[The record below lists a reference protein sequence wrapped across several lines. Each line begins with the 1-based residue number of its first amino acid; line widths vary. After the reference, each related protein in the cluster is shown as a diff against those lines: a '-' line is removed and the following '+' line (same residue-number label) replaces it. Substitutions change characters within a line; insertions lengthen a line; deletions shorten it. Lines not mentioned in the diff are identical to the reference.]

1 MTTPL
6 ITLSKNQ
13 GDTHISFSNSA
24 KKHGI
29 QQLVQRLHSPM
40 LELASLPATTS
51 LTTVSSA
58 HAGIAQ
64 PPQRN
69 ATYVLCVPKETQES
83 GLEKLLPASR
93 KRPTALVLLVRT
105 FFIKASY
112 MPPIM
117 VSSPSQFPACQD
129 SSPGSRDRSEA
140 LIQSSHCQP
149 AGVEGGMRGWS
160 SPGRLG
166 SEGRGWR
173 RFWPSTGLPPST
185 PA

>member
-1 MTTPL
+1 
-6 ITLSKNQ
+6 
-13 GDTHISFSNSA
+13 
-24 KKHGI
+24 
-29 QQLVQRLHSPM
+29 M

-129 SSPGSRDRSEA
+129 SSPGSQDRSEA
-140 LIQSSHCQP
+140 LIQSSHCRP
-149 AGVEGGMRGWS
+149 ARANVAEQLT
-160 SPGRLG
+160 PYILNI
-166 SEGRGWR
+166 WR
-173 RFWPSTGLPPST
+173 TACKIVLLCRQID
-185 PA
+185 